1 MGIVSYAHF
10 ETETETE
17 NENENENENKVY
29 LPNQQSCILKSYL
42 LHCVC

>member
-1 MGIVSYAHF
+1 MGIVSYAYF

-17 NENENENENKVY
+17 TETENKVY

-42 LHCVC
+42 LHFVC